1 MRRERVQTIV
11 AIMLIVGII
20 AIDQVIKVA
29 VKTGMY
35 LHQAIHVTDWFYLLF
50 TENNGMAFGWEFFDK
65 LLLTTFRII
74 FVALIAFY
82 VFRSIRKNIPW
93 GYLICLS
100 MIVAGAAG
108 NIIDCVFYGMI
119 FNNPPAPMVAA
130 FVPYGTGYGTLLHG
144 RVVDMFYFPLVEWDW
159 PMWMPW
165 LGGEHFIF
173 FSPIFNF
180 ADAAIS
186 CGIVALL
193 LFYRNRLTV
202 EHGKK

>member
-11 AIMLIVGII
+11 AILLIIGII

-65 LLLTTFRII
+65 LLLTSFRII
-74 FVALIAFY
+74 FVVLIAFY
-82 VFRSIRKNIPW
+82 MFRSIRKNIPW

-119 FNNPPAPMVAA
+119 FNNPPAPMVAEL
-130 FVPYGTGYGTLLHG
+130 VPYGSGYGTLLHG

-193 LFYRNRLTV
+193 LIYRNRLTI
-202 EHGKK
+202 EHEKK

>member
-50 TENNGMAFGWEFFDK
+50 TENNGMAFGWEFFDN

-82 VFRSIRKNIPW
+82 MFRSIRKNIPW
-93 GYLICLS
+93 GYLICLT

-119 FNNPPAPMVAA
+119 FNNPPAPMVAE